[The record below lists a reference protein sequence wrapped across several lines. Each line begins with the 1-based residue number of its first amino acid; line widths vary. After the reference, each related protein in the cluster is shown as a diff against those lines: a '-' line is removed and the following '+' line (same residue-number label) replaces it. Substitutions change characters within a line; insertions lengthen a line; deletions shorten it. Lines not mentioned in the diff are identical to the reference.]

1 MEVVTEFTKIL
12 AKFALVTGSTVA
24 YMHFSAMLL
33 GYFFGIPDLEATF
46 FSFVALLGVVSLTL
60 VYIQAKY
67 NIWKRK
73 FDKTHA

>member
-1 MEVVTEFTKIL
+1 MEVVTEFTKVL

-33 GYFFGIPDLEATF
+33 FGISDLEATF
-46 FSFVALLGVVSLTL
+46 FSFVALLGVIALTL

-67 NIWKRK
+67 NVWKRK
-73 FDKTHA
+73 FDETHA

>member
-1 MEVVTEFTKIL
+1 MEVVTEFTKVL

-33 GYFFGIPDLEATF
+33 VYLFGISDLEATF
-46 FSFVALLGVVSLTL
+46 FSFVALLGVVALTL

-67 NIWKRK
+67 NVWKRK
-73 FDKTHA
+73 FDETHV